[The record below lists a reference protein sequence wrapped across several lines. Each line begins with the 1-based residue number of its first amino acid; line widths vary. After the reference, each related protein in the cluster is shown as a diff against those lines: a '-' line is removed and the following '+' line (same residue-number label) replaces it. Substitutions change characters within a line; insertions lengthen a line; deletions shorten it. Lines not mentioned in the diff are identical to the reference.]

1 MLCLQE
7 IAALILQK
15 NEEER
20 ERAQGVYLDEKISF
34 LLAFELLHWNV
45 QGTVHVW
52 QGYVIHL
59 ATNENPLSSCYIHML
74 CCECVL
80 SVHFSPVVKWKVF
93 FFCIVLNTAVHIIL
107 KRKKARLSSKCNNFI
122 H

>member
-34 LLAFELLHWNV
+34 LLAFELLH
-45 QGTVHVW
+45 
-52 QGYVIHL
+52 
-59 ATNENPLSSCYIHML
+59 
-74 CCECVL
+74 
-80 SVHFSPVVKWKVF
+80 
-93 FFCIVLNTAVHIIL
+93 
-107 KRKKARLSSKCNNFI
+107 
-122 H
+122 